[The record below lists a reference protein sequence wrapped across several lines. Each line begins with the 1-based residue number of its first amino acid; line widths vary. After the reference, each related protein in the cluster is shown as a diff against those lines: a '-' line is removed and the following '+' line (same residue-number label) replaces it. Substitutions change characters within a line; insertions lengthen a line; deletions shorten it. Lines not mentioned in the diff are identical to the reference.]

1 MYLDT
6 TTVRIAN
13 RALGGRSS
21 RTYLTEGRWGR
32 VLEDLKRGDVVVIQF
47 GHNDGG
53 VVNDTSRARGT
64 LRGIGEEIVEIDN
77 LMTGEHEVVHTYGWY
92 LRRYIADT
100 RGRGATPVIA
110 SLVTRNIQDEGRF
123 VRNKESYAGWAEAVA
138 QAEGIPFLDL
148 NELIAREYDRLGA
161 ATVAGLFQ
169 GDHTHTNVEGARLNA
184 RIVIGA
190 LNGLEDNPV
199 APYLSAEGRAVE
211 GLK

>member
-53 VVNDTSRARGT
+53 AVNDTSRARGT
-64 LRGIGEEIVEIDN
+64 LRGIGEEVVEIDN

-169 GDHTHTNVEGARLNA
+169 GDHTHTNLEGARLNA